1 MQLNPKHDAIVNS
14 TTIHPKYVFDAA
26 NYPHDI
32 IKNSTNKK
40 LGRKITKGIWE
51 GMAMYTLTLV
61 ERETCTRACE
71 HYLDCYMN
79 NVAYA
84 HRFKANQALMDRM
97 EKQLP
102 DMASKHKRGFV
113 IRLHIGGDFYSVAYV
128 LWWKKMLETYP
139 NMRIYGY
146 SRWHPDTAIG
156 KALELL
162 RNKHHDRFKLRFSN
176 LTSDPLSANGE
187 DRTSEGITC
196 PVQTNQTTSCGTCG
210 LCWTSKKP
218 IRFLTH

>member
-1 MQLNPKHDAIVNS
+1 
-14 TTIHPKYVFDAA
+14 
-26 NYPHDI
+26 
-32 IKNSTNKK
+32 
-40 LGRKITKGIWE
+40 
-51 GMAMYTLTLV
+51 
-61 ERETCTRACE
+61 
-71 HYLDCYMN
+71 
-79 NVAYA
+79 
-84 HRFKANQALMDRM
+84 M

-102 DMASKHKRGFV
+102 DMARKHKRGFV

-156 KALELL
+156 YALKLL
-162 RNKHHDRFKLRFSN
+162 RKKHPGRFKIRFSN
-176 LTSDPLSANGE
+176 LPSDNLSANSE
-187 DRTSEGITC
+187 EITSEGITC
-196 PVQTNQTTSCGTCG
+196 PVQTNKTTSCGTCG

>member
-1 MQLNPKHDAIVNS
+1 MRLNTEHNAIVNN

-26 NYPHDI
+26 DYPHDI
-32 IKNSTNKK
+32 IKKSTNKK

-102 DMASKHKRGFV
+102 DMARKHNKGFV

-162 RNKHHDRFKLRFSN
+162 RRKHHDRFKLRFSN

-187 DRTSEGITC
+187 DMTSEGITC
-196 PVQTNQTTSCGTCG
+196 PVQTNKTTSCGTCG
-210 LCWTSKKP
+210 LCWTSKKQ

>member
-1 MQLNPKHDAIVNS
+1 MQLNPKHAAIVNS

-26 NYPHDI
+26 NYPHNI
-32 IKNSTNKK
+32 IKKSSNKK
-40 LGRKITKGIWE
+40 LGKKITKGIWA
-51 GMAMYTLTLV
+51 GLPMYTLTLV
-61 ERETCTRACE
+61 ERETCSDSCE
-71 HYLDCYMN
+71 HWLNCYMN

-84 HRFKANQALMDRM
+84 HRFKGNQALMDRM

-113 IRLHIGGDFYSVAYV
+113 IRLHIGGDFWSVAYV
-128 LWWKKMLETYP
+128 LWWAKMLRLYP
-139 NMRIYGY
+139 LMRIYGY

-162 RNKHHDRFKLRFSN
+162 RNKYPDRFKLRFSN

-187 DRTSEGITC
+187 DMTSEGITC
-196 PVQTNQTTSCGTCG
+196 PVQINKTESCGTCG
-210 LCWTSKKP
+210 LCWTTKKS